1 MDCITSCVCGSQAHI
16 ASEQGPGKT
25 HMLLVHLSENPK
37 RNMPGGGGWGVAA
50 AIEFN
55 THGIN

>member
-1 MDCITSCVCGSQAHI
+1 MDCITCCVCGSQEHI

-37 RNMPGGGGWGVAA
+37 RNMPGGRGVTAA
-50 AIEFN
+50 VEFN